1 MNCPK
6 IIANELHNIQ
16 SKAERLVH
24 DSKNN
29 HQKYSFVSIDK
40 YYEYIR
46 PLLNVHNL
54 MIIPNEV
61 KSSLSDSGKTLK
73 AIFEFYILHKDGEM
87 WQFPIKRTVYIPFHG
102 AQTCGS
108 ALSYADKF
116 IIRTLFKLSTGEEAD
131 VEVKENISHEV
142 DDLPSAHFDYSGEPY
157 RLFDNKGRVKQQFTD
172 TRSWR
177 QIIQKQ
183 ATPVSEMNVM
193 EIKRIYKD
201 INDDQTLTDNAKDKW
216 SEGFAEIGVVLGDV
230 SNEA

>member
-29 HQKYSFVSIDK
+29 HQKYSFVGIDK

-46 PLLNVHNL
+46 PLLNVHGL

-61 KSSLSDSGKTLK
+61 ESSLSDSGKTLK

-116 IIRTLFKLSTGEEAD
+116 LQKCVRML
-131 VEVKENISHEV
+131 
-142 DDLPSAHFDYSGEPY
+142 
-157 RLFDNKGRVKQQFTD
+157 GR
-172 TRSWR
+172 
-177 QIIQKQ
+177 
-183 ATPVSEMNVM
+183 
-193 EIKRIYKD
+193 
-201 INDDQTLTDNAKDKW
+201 
-216 SEGFAEIGVVLGDV
+216 
-230 SNEA
+230 

>member
-1 MNCPK
+1 MNCPEK
-6 IIANELHNIQ
+6 ISKSLHDIQ
-16 SKAERLVH
+16 NKAQRLVH
-24 DSKNN
+24 DSKNT

-46 PLLNVHNL
+46 PLLNEHHL

-61 KSSLSDSGKTLK
+61 ESQLSDSGKTLK
-73 AIFEFYILHKDGEM
+73 VIFEFHILHKDGEM

-116 IIRTLFKLSTGEEAD
+116 IIRTLFKISTGEESD
-131 VEVKENISHEV
+131 VETKENISHEA

-183 ATPVSEMNVM
+183 PTPLSELNVM
-193 EIKRIYKD
+193 EINRIYKD
-201 INDDQTLTDNAKDKW
+201 INDDQTLTDNAKEKW
-216 SEGFAEIGVVLGDV
+216 TDGFAEMGIILGEISDGT
-230 SNEA
+230 